1 MARLSPLSD
10 EGGPWA
16 LATADLFGIAA
27 RVLDDGDLLAERF
40 DVALSALIGAIVWQA
55 HRFVPRG
62 VSLVGT
68 ALGGRVIVH
77 TWPEREALTIDLYGA
92 KADAERT
99 LDAGVERFIQ
109 VESTDSALQARCHE
123 KV

>member
-1 MARLSPLSD
+1 MARLSPVSD
-10 EGGPWA
+10 GGGPWA

-27 RVLDDGDLLAERF
+27 CVLDDGDLLAERLNE
-40 DVALSALIGAIVWQA
+40 ALSALIGAIVWQA
-55 HRFVPRG
+55 HRFAPSG

-99 LDAGVERFIQ
+99 LDAGVERFLRG
-109 VESTDSALQARCHE
+109 EGA
-123 KV
+123 